1 MYLLTNS
8 PEIRSSTP
16 SECKRSSTVLDIIG
30 GPRQNGLATKNSLG
44 SLGLPAFFLFPK
56 IGRFL
61 GALLEWV
68 PLRIYPPKFGRRL
81 CEKILRICSQIPP
94 KFDLLTFA
102 HTAFAHFT
110 TYLSVVHYNK
120 PLGLFM
126 CKHLSDR
133 AAYL

>member
-1 MYLLTNS
+1 MCVRVDN
-8 PEIRSSTP
+8 
-16 SECKRSSTVLDIIG
+16 
-30 GPRQNGLATKNSLG
+30 
-44 SLGLPAFFLFPK
+44 
-56 IGRFL
+56 
-61 GALLEWV
+61 
-68 PLRIYPPKFGRRL
+68 PPKFGRRL

-133 AAYL
+133 VAYL